1 MFVLNSRGAKHVTFI
16 MPEMQET
23 GAMLAANPFK
33 CIILADS
40 FSRRN
45 HHIHHNLHNHHSH
58 HNRQHDHSQP
68 ESQIDDQQILHN
80 LTHRIHGTEIFT
92 YVWLIFMVLVNVGR
106 YVRHVGILEILR
118 KSNGWLNQPSE
129 KYAQVELKHFPK

>member
-1 MFVLNSRGAKHVTFI
+1 MFVLNSKGAKHVTFI

-58 HNRQHDHSQP
+58 HNRQHDHSQL
-68 ESQIDDQQILHN
+68 ENQIDDQQNLHN
-80 LTHRIHGTEIFT
+80 LTHRIHGAVIFT
-92 YVWLIFMVLVNVGR
+92 YVWLIFMVNVGR
-106 YVRHVGILEILR
+106 YARHVGILEILR
-118 KSNGWLNQPSE
+118 KSNGWLNLSSE